1 MRAHIGLRRELV
13 TLVTVLL
20 LLACT
25 PTSAA
30 PEATPS
36 SPPLPTSTPFS
47 PRTATPLPEF
57 WIVHTAIPATLTP
70 SPTATLLATATA
82 SPTSPVVD
90 STPVLPTATPSPG
103 IPRPHYRL
111 VAQLDA
117 QRPHLD
123 VEATITYPNMT
134 SQVLSSLVL
143 VVEPNRWPDCFTLQE
158 LTAQGAA
165 LQYRLQSHH
174 LEVFLPQPLQPGEV
188 LSLSLRFSLDLP
200 LKRKAD
206 VFGYTS
212 WQQNYVNWFPFV
224 APYRQGWV
232 VHDPWYF
239 GEHLVYDAADFDV
252 SLKVPEGMIIA
263 APAPAVEENGWQH
276 YVLFQARTF
285 AFSVSSFYQVS
296 ELQAGNVPLRSYFFA
311 QERQAAE
318 HLLLQA
324 MRALTLYSDHLAP
337 YPYPVLSIVESD
349 VPDGAEFDGLVFLS
363 QRFYQEFVEGNRN
376 NLVAVGIHEIAHQWW
391 FGMVG
396 NDAAIEPWLDE
407 ALALYTEGLFYEWA
421 ENDANWWW
429 DFRVNAFAPHGY
441 INVSIY
447 ENADFRAYVD
457 AVYLRGAQFL
467 RDVRTRMGDAAFFA
481 FLQDYAHQMQGQIAS
496 REDFFRILSQH
507 TAQRFDDLKAEY
519 FRP

>member
-1 MRAHIGLRRELV
+1 MRAHIGLRLKLV
-13 TLVTVLL
+13 TLVKLLL

-25 PTSAA
+25 PASGV
-30 PEATPS
+30 PEGIPS
-36 SPPLPTSTPFS
+36 STPLPTLTPFS

-57 WIVHTAIPATLTP
+57 RIVRTAIPATSTP
-70 SPTATLLATATA
+70 SPTVTPLATATA
-82 SPTSPVVD
+82 SLASPTVD
-90 STPVLPTATPSPG
+90 STPVLPTAPPSPG
-103 IPRPHYRL
+103 LLRPHYRL
-111 VAQLDA
+111 KAQLDG

-134 SQVLSSLVL
+134 SQILSSLVL
-143 VVEPNRWPDCFTLQE
+143 VVEPNRWPDCFKLQE

-165 LQYRLQSHH
+165 LKYRLQAHR
-174 LEVFLPQPLQPGEV
+174 LEVFLSQPLQPGEV
-188 LSLSLRFSLDLP
+188 LSLSLGFTLDLP
-200 LKRKAD
+200 LKRKED

-239 GEHLVYDAADFDV
+239 GEHLVYEAADFDV

-263 APAPAVEENGWQH
+263 APAPAVEEDGWLH

-296 ELQAGNVPLRSYFFA
+296 ELQAGNIPVRSYFFA

-337 YPYPVLSIVESD
+337 YPYPALSIVESD

-363 QRFYQEFVEGNRN
+363 QRFYQEFTAGNRN
-376 NLVAVGIHEIAHQWW
+376 NLVAVGVHEIAHQWW
-391 FGMVG
+391 FGLVG

-429 DFRVNAFAPHGY
+429 DFRVNALAPRGY

-447 ENADFRAYVD
+447 ENANFRSYVD

-467 RDVRTRMGDAAFFA
+467 RNLRVRTGDPVFFA
-481 FLQDYAHQMQGQIAS
+481 FLRDYAHQMQGQIAGS
-496 REDFFRILSQH
+496 EDFFRILSQH
-507 TAQRFDDLKAEY
+507 TGQRFDDLKAEY
-519 FRP
+519 FYP